1 MSTENSTTSPTYRP
15 LVSAAADFGISRSV
29 SFALSQA
36 GLLDTFKIGQRRY
49 VYMDSLR
56 TLPDRLKAGGVSV

>member
-15 LVSAAADFGISRSV
+15 LVSAAAEFGICRSV
-29 SFALSQA
+29 AFALSQS
-36 GLLDTFKIGQRRY
+36 GLLDTFMIGKRRY

-56 TLPDRLKAGGVSV
+56 TLPDRLKREA